1 VPDENGPKYVG
12 LADPFPK
19 VVRERGAE
27 VCQRP
32 RGGKRNALN
41 CEESEDAVGI
51 DSSSNDPP
59 ESHARGSEGTPSGLE
74 GLWQVERAGGLL
86 PPMVGVLKRIEGA
99 QGETRIGSLIGWTFS
114 VEPRGEGFA
123 MMYRPPFS
131 AFVDE
136 VRAGPGDS
144 WVGSSLLDGRKFG
157 RFRMRRIEGHR
168 HSQAS
173 EEENMVDQER
183 LRQKLA
189 DYVEYVHA
197 LEQNVLLQLDSLILN
212 TRDQELSAMFRHH
225 KEETRRQQKRLRER
239 RVALGR
245 RMGLSAASKDLA
257 AIAVAQVKG
266 VGDVLRADK
275 AVQNARDAFVTEHT
289 VIAAYELLERLAER
303 AGDPETV
310 RVARESRAEEEAM
323 AARISENWD
332 RFLDLTLREQGLLPH
347 SS

>member
-1 VPDENGPKYVG
+1 
-12 LADPFPK
+12 
-19 VVRERGAE
+19 
-27 VCQRP
+27 
-32 RGGKRNALN
+32 
-41 CEESEDAVGI
+41 
-51 DSSSNDPP
+51 
-59 ESHARGSEGTPSGLE
+59 
-74 GLWQVERAGGLL
+74 
-86 PPMVGVLKRIEGA
+86 MVGVLKRIAGA
-99 QGETRIGSLIGWTFS
+99 EGETRIGSLIGWAFS

-144 WVGSSLLDGRKFG
+144 WVGSSLLEGREFG

-173 EEENMVDQER
+173 EEENMVDQEG

-225 KEETRRQQKRLRER
+225 KEETRQQQRLRER

-266 VGDVLRADK
+266 VGDVLRGDK

-289 VIAAYELLERLAER
+289 EIAAYELLERLAER

-310 RVARESRAEEEAM
+310 RAARESRAEEEAM
-323 AARISENWD
+323 AARISENWH

>member
-1 VPDENGPKYVG
+1 
-12 LADPFPK
+12 
-19 VVRERGAE
+19 
-27 VCQRP
+27 
-32 RGGKRNALN
+32 
-41 CEESEDAVGI
+41 
-51 DSSSNDPP
+51 
-59 ESHARGSEGTPSGLE
+59 
-74 GLWQVERAGGLL
+74 
-86 PPMVGVLKRIEGA
+86 M
-99 QGETRIGSLIGWTFS
+99 
-114 VEPRGEGFA
+114 
-123 MMYRPPFS
+123 
-131 AFVDE
+131 
-136 VRAGPGDS
+136 
-144 WVGSSLLDGRKFG
+144 LDGHESG

-168 HSQAS
+168 QCQAS
-173 EEENMVDQER
+173 EEENVVDQEG
-183 LRQKLA
+183 LRRKLT

-275 AVQNARDAFVTEHT
+275 AVQHARDAFVTEHT
-289 VIAAYELLERLAER
+289 EIAAYELLERLAER
-303 AGDPETV
+303 AGDAETV

-332 RFLDLTLREQGLLPH
+332 RFLDLTFREQGLLPH